1 VPNKVEFYH
10 VQQSGREPSPF
21 LSIAALLISV
31 ALLVTG
37 NGLQMMLLPIRG
49 GIEGFSSVQLGLM
62 GSGYYLGFVLGCLGT
77 PLLLR
82 RSGHIR
88 TFAAL
93 VAIAAAIALLY
104 PMLVHPLAWVA
115 LRFIT
120 GFCLAGLYLIVESWI
135 NDRATKQTRGALI
148 STYVA
153 INYIVTT
160 LGQMTVTLFET
171 SSFML
176 FSIASVLISIA
187 AVPLALTRS
196 AEPKPP
202 ALVRFRPIRLFQMSP
217 AGTVSIFLIGLGT
230 GALWSLGPV
239 FAEARSGDITVAAL
253 FMSALVLGGAL
264 AQWPIGR
271 LSDRFDRRYILIAV
285 TAAAAL
291 ACLVIALLPNLGGP
305 WLVFAF
311 VFGAAFLPAYA
322 VASAHVFDFAD
333 RADYVE
339 VSAGL
344 LLLYGLGSTIGPV
357 LGAFAMQWFGPLG
370 LLGYFAAVQLLII
383 AFVALRL
390 TRRDGLPEAEKQ
402 SFDLVATAPVVT
414 AGAAANE

>member
-1 VPNKVEFYH
+1 LAVS
-10 VQQSGREPSPF
+10 QAREPSPL
-21 LSIAALLISV
+21 LSVAALLISV
-31 ALLVTG
+31 GFLVTG

-49 GIEGFSSVQLGLM
+49 GIEGFSAVQLGFM

-82 RSGHIR
+82 RAGHVR

-93 VAIAAAIALLY
+93 VSIASAVALLY
-104 PMLVHPLAWVA
+104 PMLVHPLAWAA
-115 LRFIT
+115 LRLIT

-135 NDRATKQTRGALI
+135 NDRATRETRGALI

-176 FSIASVLISIA
+176 FSIASVLVSVA
-187 AVPLALTRS
+187 AVPLALSRS
-196 AEPKPP
+196 PEPKPP
-202 ALVRFRPIRLFQMSP
+202 ELARFRPLHLFRLSP

-239 FAEARSGDITVAAL
+239 FAESRSGNVTSAAL
-253 FMSALVLGGAL
+253 FMSVAVLGGAL

-271 LSDRFDRRYILIAV
+271 LSDSLDRRYVLIGV

-291 ACLVIALLPNLGGP
+291 ACLVIATLPDLGGP

-311 VFGAAFLPAYA
+311 AFGATILPAYA
-322 VASAHVFDFAD
+322 VASAHVFDFAE

-344 LLLYGLGSTIGPV
+344 LLLYGLGSTIGPA
-357 LGAFAMQWFGPLG
+357 LASFGMQRFGPVA
-370 LLGYFAAVQLLII
+370 LLGFIALVQVAII
-383 AFVALRL
+383 AFVALRM
-390 TRRDGLPEAEKQ
+390 TRRKSLSEADKQ

-414 AGAAANE
+414 VGAAQDENAP

>member
-1 VPNKVEFYH
+1 MAESHFVRG
-10 VQQSGREPSPF
+10 SSPVV
-21 LSIAALLISV
+21 SVAALLISV
-31 ALLVTG
+31 AFLVTG
-37 NGLQMMLLPIRG
+37 NGLQMMMLPIRG
-49 GIEGFSSVQLGLM
+49 GTEGFSALQLGLM
-62 GSGYYLGFVLGCLGT
+62 GSGYYLGFVLGCLRT

-82 RSGHIR
+82 RVGYVR

-93 VAIAAAIALLY
+93 IAIASAVALVY
-104 PMLVHPLAWVA
+104 PMLVDPLLWAV

-135 NDRATKQTRGALI
+135 NDRATKETRGALI

-171 SSFML
+171 SSFVL
-176 FSIASVLISIA
+176 FSIASVLVSVA
-187 AVPLALTRS
+187 AVPLALSRS
-196 AEPKPP
+196 PEPKPP
-202 ALVRFRPIRLFQMSP
+202 ELVRFRPLHLFHLSP

-239 FAEARSGDITVAAL
+239 FAGARSGNVTSTAL
-253 FMSALVLGGAL
+253 FMSVLVLGGAL

-271 LSDRFDRRYILIAV
+271 LSDSLDRRYVLMGV

-291 ACLVIALLPNLGGP
+291 ACLVIAMLPDLGGP

-311 VFGAAFLPAYA
+311 AFGATILPAYA

-344 LLLYGLGSTIGPV
+344 LLLYGLGSTIGPA
-357 LGAFAMQWFGPLG
+357 LASFGMQWFGPVG
-370 LLGYFAAVQLLII
+370 LLGFIALVQVAII
-383 AFVALRL
+383 AFVALRM
-390 TRRDGLPEAEKQ
+390 TRRKGLPEADKQ

-414 AGAAANE
+414 AGPGPSD